1 MIIGVVHCECYL
13 YNTHSLKEKRSVI
26 KSIMTRLKQTLNVAV
41 AEVDYQELW
50 QRTTIS
56 IVTINDNRI
65 IAEKELQKALA
76 LIDRTAEMERMTTE
90 YEWL

>member
-56 IVTINDNRI
+56 IVTINNNRI

>member
-13 YNTHSLKEKRSVI
+13 YNTRSLKEKRSVI

-56 IVTINDNRI
+56 IVTINNNRI

>member
-41 AEVDYQELW
+41 AEVDYQDLW

-56 IVTINDNRI
+56 IVTINNNRI